1 MRSAAC
7 VCVRGLASKGR
18 VCREGCRYSWRPADQ
33 PEYFPGRSAEVV
45 YGDAVVGQFGI
56 VHPEALEAF
65 GVAFPVSALELN
77 LEPFCVDQ
85 NGRSLLQHL
94 TSDVPAA

>member
-1 MRSAAC
+1 M
-7 VCVRGLASKGR
+7 
-18 VCREGCRYSWRPADQ
+18 CRYSWRPADQ
-33 PEYFPGRSAEVV
+33 PEYFPGRSAEVM
-45 YGDAVVGQFGI
+45 YQDSSVGTFGI

-77 LEPFCVDQ
+77 LEPFCVDHL
-85 NGRSLLQHL
+85 GRSLLHRL